1 MLQQTLVNHSL
12 YFGITN
18 TIHEI
23 ADSSWRISTTTQ
35 TTDGRHTRI
44 IPACHQ
50 TFLDELQ
57 HLTLRHDGI
66 SDIESVELT
75 LFRTIVGTIRT
86 QSAEVSAA
94 ELVDKIVV
102 QRTMHLKLKCTD
114 RVRYAFEII
123 GLTVCKV
130 IHRIDVPFASG
141 TMMRMRGDNT
151 IHDRIT
157 EMHVRVCHVDL
168 CTQNHLAFL
177 YLASLHCLEE
187 TQVLLDGT
195 ITVRRSHTGLGRR
208 TFLLRNLLGC
218 LFIHIGLAFFDETDS
233 EVIELLEIIGG
244 IENMSPFETK
254 PANIA
259 LDGLY
264 VFGILLGRV
273 RVVKTEVTNTIVFL
287 GNTEVHTYRL
297 DVSDMQVS
305 VRLRRETRLNTSTVH
320 SLCKVFLYYLLNKI
334 ETFFLNFHIFVF
346 YYNFYALTTPLVD
359 ARTKSTIRSRSAD
372 AGIVST
378 I

>member
-1 MLQQTLVNHSL
+1 M
-12 YFGITN
+12 
-18 TIHEI
+18 
-23 ADSSWRISTTTQ
+23 R
-35 TTDGRHTRI
+35 
-44 IPACHQ
+44 
-50 TFLDELQ
+50 
-57 HLTLRHDGI
+57 
-66 SDIESVELT
+66 
-75 LFRTIVGTIRT
+75 
-86 QSAEVSAA
+86 
-94 ELVDKIVV
+94 
-102 QRTMHLKLKCTD
+102 
-114 RVRYAFEII
+114 
-123 GLTVCKV
+123 KV
-130 IHRIDVPFASG
+130 IHRIDIPFASG
-141 TMMRMRGDNT
+141 TMMRMRGDDT

-168 CTQNHLAFL
+168 CTQNHLTFL

-195 ITVRRSHTGLGRR
+195 ITVRRSHTGLGWR

-254 PANIA
+254 PTNIA

-273 RVVKTEVTNTIVFL
+273 RVVKTEVTNTVVFL

-346 YYNFYALTTPLVD
+346 YLQALIFPYALTTPLVD